1 MWVYLL
7 HRPTEHSSLKKHSSV
22 LPISAFLEIGL
33 IEMPNF
39 GVELEDSLTFF
50 QSLTRWLLFKLGI
63 GFIRLT
69 PIEKFSCIKMTTFGE
84 CEWFK
89 IT

>member
-7 HRPTEHSSLKKHSSV
+7 HRPTEHSSLIEHSSV

-39 GVELEDSLTFF
+39 GGELEEDSLTFF
-50 QSLTRWLLFKLGI
+50 QSLTWWLLFKLGI

-69 PIEKFSCIKMTTFGE
+69 PIEKFSCIKMTTLENVDGS
-84 CEWFK
+84 K
-89 IT
+89 